1 MAQESTPRFSGEW
14 WKRKAVEATAVGAA
28 ALTLVGCT
36 PGASAE
42 KPPAA
47 SPAVPGETPAP
58 SEGNPVETPKA
69 ITPETPKEQIDPLTA
84 KEALNIPDELDG
96 DSLAEASHEGPDAIY
111 EKFREFM
118 KFQDPDGMSDEEFAQ
133 KVYEKINRAN
143 NAFFMMHLSDK
154 WGDKNGNNL
163 PQEVRQQCTD
173 ARNGLYGYSKNG
185 TMTKE
190 SQIACEQRQNR
201 AWADKRWEVTGGS
214 SSKPYKEGWIYDGK
228 DIKVISRSGDT
239 VRFTVDKRAI
249 MTIDNEVLRQAGL
262 IKWDGS
268 EKVDDIDKN
277 LTETY
282 EVTIK
287 DGEIT
292 FKIVKDKQ

>member
-1 MAQESTPRFSGEW
+1 MANRLRQGIER
-14 WKRKAVEATAVGAA
+14 GAA
-28 ALTLVGCT
+28 VFIAGTVMALGTTACAA
-36 PGASAE
+36 PAE
-42 KPPAA
+42 KPPATA
-47 SPAVPGETPAP
+47 TAPADPSP

-69 ITPETPKEQIDPLTA
+69 VTLETPKEQIDPLTA

-118 KFQDPDGMSDEEFAQ
+118 KFQDPDGMSDKEFAQ

-163 PQEVRQQCTD
+163 PSEVRQQCTD
-173 ARNGLYGYSKNG
+173 ARNGLYGYPKNG

-214 SSKPYKEGWIYDGK
+214 SSKPYKEGGIYDNAG
-228 DIKVISRSGDT
+228 IKVISRSGDT
-239 VRFTVDKRAI
+239 VRFTVDKRVI
-249 MTIDNEVLRQAGL
+249 MIIDNEVLRQAGL

-292 FKIVKDKQ
+292 FKIVKGKQ

>member
-1 MAQESTPRFSGEW
+1 MANRLRQGIER
-14 WKRKAVEATAVGAA
+14 GAA
-28 ALTLVGCT
+28 VFIAGTVMALGTTACAA
-36 PGASAE
+36 PAE
-42 KPPAA
+42 KPPATA
-47 SPAVPGETPAP
+47 TAPADPSP

-69 ITPETPKEQIDPLTA
+69 VTLETPKEQIDPLTA

-118 KFQDPDGMSDEEFAQ
+118 KFQDPDGMSDKEFAQ

-163 PQEVRQQCTD
+163 PSEVRQQCTD
-173 ARNGLYGYSKNG
+173 ARNGLYGYPKNG

-214 SSKPYKEGWIYDGK
+214 SSKPYKEGGIYDNAG
-228 DIKVISRSGDT
+228 IKVISRSGDT
-239 VRFTVDKRAI
+239 VRFTVDKRVI
-249 MTIDNEVLRQAGL
+249 MIIDNEVLRQAGL

-268 EKVDDIDKN
+268 EKVDDIDED

-287 DGEIT
+287 NGKIT